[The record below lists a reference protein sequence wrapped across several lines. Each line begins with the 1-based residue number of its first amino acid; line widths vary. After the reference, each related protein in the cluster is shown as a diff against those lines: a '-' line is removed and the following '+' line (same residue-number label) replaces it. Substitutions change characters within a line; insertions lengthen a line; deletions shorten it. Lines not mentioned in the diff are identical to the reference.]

1 VVLRGGEMRGGKA
14 MRGFVQRVAFVML
27 TGIAGASLLDSAPA
41 FAESEKGTRGG
52 APSSGSGAPDS
63 SGTTSDGSNTDDLV
77 EPIEIEG
84 WVGGAYLGME
94 DEVYCEV
101 SDDYGEGTILYVGWD
116 DLGFYVLIED
126 PQNFQLEEFSEFDT
140 EITIDDFYRRT
151 IEAFALDVGLLDLT
165 FGDDPEAVQAFRK
178 GEKLTLEQ
186 WGTWYTLYGLGKAI
200 PELQA
205 CYERHNS

>member
-1 VVLRGGEMRGGKA
+1 M
-14 MRGFVQRVAFVML
+14 AFVAL
-27 TGIAGASLLDSAPA
+27 AGIASAGLLASGPA
-41 FAESEKGTRGG
+41 FAESEKGARGG
-52 APSSGSGAPDS
+52 MPSSGSGSPDS
-63 SGTTSDGSNTDDLV
+63 SGTSDDSSTDDLV
-77 EPIEIEG
+77 EPLDIEG
-84 WVGGAYLGME
+84 WIGGAYRGME

-101 SDDYGEGTILYVGWD
+101 SDDYGEGTVLYVGWD

-126 PQNFQLEEFSEFDT
+126 PQNLQLEEFSEFDT

-178 GEKLTLEQ
+178 GVKLTLEQ

-200 PELQA
+200 PALEA
-205 CYERHNS
+205 CYWRHNS